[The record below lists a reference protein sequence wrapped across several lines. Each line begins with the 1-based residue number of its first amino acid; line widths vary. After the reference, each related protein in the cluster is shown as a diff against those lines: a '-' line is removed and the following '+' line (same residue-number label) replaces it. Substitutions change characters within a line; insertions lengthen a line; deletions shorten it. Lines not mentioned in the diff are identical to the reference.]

1 MTIVDQQHQKEG
13 EGALAVG
20 WAQHGFVADSI
31 AERGVGD
38 NSLSWSF
45 KVRSKNYYNNIDLVE
60 EDSQCRSY

>member
-20 WAQHGFVADSI
+20 WAQHGFVADSV

-45 KVRSKNYYNNIDLVE
+45 KVRSKNYYNNE
-60 EDSQCRSY
+60 T

>member
-20 WAQHGFVADSI
+20 WAQHGFVADSV

-45 KVRSKNYYNNIDLVE
+45 KVRSKTIIIMRHSRRGFSVGPN
-60 EDSQCRSY
+60 